1 MVSGV
6 CGENEEP
13 RSRPRGRNLSHSLHS
28 WRRCLDSSPVQC
40 SREAIAG
47 RMPVQTLNGRNR
59 HRQTVRTRS
68 RFRDFFPSIA
78 RTATMSPPKHAR
90 YQRGSVARE
99 KRGTQTREAQPW
111 RGEFRDAQTACGAR
125 HSRAKRTYRRAR
137 PLARDRSGRLD
148 PRAEHAGAEGGRI
161 PPGAARV
168 SAAAGELFGKN
179 QRNGRSDVG
188 HVQGE
193 LPASSQGSRR

>member
-40 SREAIAG
+40 FEGGDRGEEAGSNPQRDELAQANSQNAFAISRFFPLDRA
-47 RMPVQTLNGRNR
+47 NR
-59 HRQTVRTRS
+59 DDESPETRS
-68 RFRDFFPSIA
+68 IPA
-78 RTATMSPPKHAR
+78 R
-90 YQRGSVARE
+90 V
-99 KRGTQTREAQPW
+99 
-111 RGEFRDAQTACGAR
+111 
-125 HSRAKRTYRRAR
+125 RRAR
-137 PLARDRSGRLD
+137 EEGNPNARGAAVAWGVSRRADGVRGTTRASEANVSARATARARSLRAFRPARGTRRRRGRPD
-148 PRAEHAGAEGGRI
+148 PSGCCARLGRRGRI
-161 PPGAARV
+161 V
-168 SAAAGELFGKN
+168 WEN

>member
-47 RMPVQTLNGRNR
+47 RMPVQTLNGTNR

-68 RFRDFFPSIA
+68 RFRVFFHSIA

-99 KRGTQTREAQPW
+99 EGNPNARGAAVAWGVSRRADGVRGTTLASEANVSA
-111 RGEFRDAQTACGAR
+111 RATA
-125 HSRAKRTYRRAR
+125 RAR
-137 PLARDRSGRLD
+137 SLRAFRPARGTRRRRGRPDPSGCCARLG
-148 PRAEHAGAEGGRI
+148 RRGRI
-161 PPGAARV
+161 V
-168 SAAAGELFGKN
+168 WEN

>member
-47 RMPVQTLNGRNR
+47 RMPVQTLNGTNR

-68 RFRDFFPSIA
+68 QFRYFFPSIA

-99 KRGTQTREAQPW
+99 EGNPNARGAAVAWGVSRRADGVRGTTLASEANVSA
-111 RGEFRDAQTACGAR
+111 RATA
-125 HSRAKRTYRRAR
+125 RAR
-137 PLARDRSGRLD
+137 SLRAFRPARGTRRRRGRPDPSGCCARLG
-148 PRAEHAGAEGGRI
+148 RRGRI
-161 PPGAARV
+161 V
-168 SAAAGELFGKN
+168 WEN